1 MMYKMEDQVTIR
13 RAVKEDE
20 GEWARL
26 KQQIHTIHV
35 QKDSTRFASM
45 DDAEI
50 HKQFAQLLQEEA
62 AQIWGA
68 FIQGRMAGYMVIQ
81 EKASQPPYHLPYR
94 FLLIDEICVDETCRR
109 HGIGRALIEHA
120 REIAASQ
127 NMKEVVL
134 TVWNFN
140 KEAVAFYQ
148 AIGMR
153 TELLRMSLPVCR
165 E

>member
-1 MMYKMEDQVTIR
+1 MKDQITIR
-13 RAVKEDE
+13 PAEKEDE
-20 GEWARL
+20 AEWARL

-35 QKDSTRFASM
+35 MNDPERFASM
-45 DDAEI
+45 SDGDI
-50 HKQFAQLLQEEA
+50 HEQYNHLMQEEGA
-62 AQIWGA
+62 KIWVA
-68 FIQGRMAGYMVIQ
+68 VLDGRMAGYMVIQ
-81 EKASQPPYHLPYR
+81 EKTSQPPFHLPYR
-94 FLLIDEICVDETCRR
+94 FLLIDEICVDEACRR
-109 HGIGRALIEHA
+109 RGIGRSLIEHA
-120 REIAASQ
+120 REIAAAQ

-153 TELLRMSLPVCR
+153 TELLRMSLPANG